1 MLLGVFLS
9 DSVTVSSE
17 FMIGFLQQ
25 KISFLIKLLRLRHTQ
40 AKIQMFFRYAHEL
53 SQLHFI
59 YWNSHQL
66 FRDKCEWQS
75 PPPPFPYPRWPWSA
89 LSALSY
95 DGYHNILM
103 DFLPRRR
110 MDTVGSCCPHLTWLR
125 SALPASAAW
134 QHLQKRSRSWH
145 FLPPPALSPPP
156 LSTAQQWALHTELLI
171 HLLLSTLLGWTPSG
185 KQQTPY
191 KIPIQKW
198 YPHFRMHCFLYFHL
212 SLWLCPWKL
221 LNTSGNLK

>member
-1 MLLGVFLS
+1 MNYLSCISSTETATSALGTNVS
-9 DSVTVSSE
+9 DSLPRPLS
-17 FMIGFLQQ
+17 
-25 KISFLIKLLRLRHTQ
+25 LIQDGHG
-40 AKIQMFFRYAHEL
+40 A
-53 SQLHFI
+53 
-59 YWNSHQL
+59 
-66 FRDKCEWQS
+66 
-75 PPPPFPYPRWPWSA
+75 A

-95 DGYHNILM
+95 DGCHNILT
-103 DFLPRRR
+103 DFLPRKR

-125 SALPASAAW
+125 GAVPASAVW

-156 LSTAQQWALHTELLI
+156 LSTAQQWALHTKLLI

-185 KQQTPY
+185 KQQTPH

-212 SLWLCPWKL
+212 SLWLCSWKL